1 MIRDAR
7 QLKAKIRHLTQGDSQ
22 KSQTYLRNFFME
34 RFLERISV
42 SAYQEKFV
50 LKGGLLIASIVGLDM
65 RSTMDIDSTVQ
76 SLSLDQENAVTV
88 VQEIIEAPIDDR
100 VNFILSNIRVLWKSM
115 AMGACALHFKEPL
128 MAFVKASELTCRP
141 VMSLHQGRFLAVTG

>member
-42 SAYQEKFV
+42 SAIRK
-50 LKGGLLIASIVGLDM
+50 
-65 RSTMDIDSTVQ
+65 
-76 SLSLDQENAVTV
+76 SLY
-88 VQEIIEAPIDDR
+88 
-100 VNFILSNIRVLWKSM
+100 
-115 AMGACALHFKEPL
+115 
-128 MAFVKASELTCRP
+128 
-141 VMSLHQGRFLAVTG
+141 